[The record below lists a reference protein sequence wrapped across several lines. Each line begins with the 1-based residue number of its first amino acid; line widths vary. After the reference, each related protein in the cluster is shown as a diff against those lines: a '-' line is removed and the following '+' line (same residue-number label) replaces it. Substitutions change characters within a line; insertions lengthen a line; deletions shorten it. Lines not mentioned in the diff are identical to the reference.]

1 MFEQFTT
8 VVSPTEQMRVTDPE
22 WPNFLS
28 HLQFG
33 QVKREDIDMLRRL
46 ILTRKGVAPIDFTS
60 SDWEDAALMTL
71 RHAVRRLWNKTA
83 LLKHGKK
90 AHRVILECKAD
101 ETIKG
106 EPLTVAEKYALYQR
120 QKNLDSRQR
129 KQDLPQTLQ
138 MAIGMRVMVTQNVV
152 TDLDTTNS
160 ARGTIV
166 NMLASD
172 EPPI

>member
-1 MFEQFTT
+1 M
-8 VVSPTEQMRVTDPE
+8 
-22 WPNFLS
+22 
-28 HLQFG
+28 
-33 QVKREDIDMLRRL
+33 
-46 ILTRKGVAPIDFTS
+46 
-60 SDWEDAALMTL
+60 
-71 RHAVRRLWNKTA
+71 
-83 LLKHGKK
+83 
-90 AHRVILECKAD
+90 ILECKAD
-101 ETIKG
+101 VTIKG

-152 TDLDTTNS
+152 TDLDTTNG

-166 NMLASD
+166 DMLASD